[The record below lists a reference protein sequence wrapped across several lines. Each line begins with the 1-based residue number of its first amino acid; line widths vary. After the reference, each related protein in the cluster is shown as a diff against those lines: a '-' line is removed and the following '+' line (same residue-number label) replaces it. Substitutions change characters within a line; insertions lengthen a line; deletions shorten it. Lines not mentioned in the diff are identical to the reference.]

1 MGELTIVAEKPV
13 EEDIGHRQ
21 QRHRKRRGSRAKEQS
36 GGVRPGDSN
45 VNSPQ
50 AEHGEDPML
59 IDDQPVQREQQVRS
73 QSHEAVFVE
82 DRDQRTPSETTNEF
96 GMSKAPSTIS
106 SPLKRKQ
113 QVTSSTKLALN
124 GQGDPSQFKTARRV
138 FQRGPSQEQG
148 LSQKRP
154 VASVEVQVRKKRQRD
169 LEVAQELM
177 LVTLKRPLIEHR
189 FENEDSENEE
199 NSEHDCADSADK
211 SFAESCSEGNG
222 DEEDADD
229 EDSASNEEDSDSAD
243 SAEDENDIEG
253 QEIQS
258 HLMTKRL
265 LDEISF
271 MGPGDACDIDTDAS
285 ESEAPSA
292 DAMGREKHHI
302 VAPHTPNSHSAMD
315 LQRVASQALAELG
328 PQSSSPALARRSN
341 QQKSLGNGGAVRNP
355 ISEGSG
361 GTRASHQRRHKSI
374 PSYSSDPDSSW
385 RPRVPEH
392 SGMSMEVEE
401 EIVDAGSPIHAQ
413 TRAWTTIRRHPSSR
427 RHSGI
432 GSQQL
437 TTVRSRPSSPSSNPL
452 FTSLQDSQGSII
464 LGEPPRV
471 VRRPS
476 GNSIPETQFVDDSEA
491 LETRFTFVPGSTG
504 YFDQARRDL
513 TESTRGPNFLTRT
526 TSMPMHTLRRPNP
539 LMAGHISMT
548 APFAHTLSRNPLT
561 AGNTSMS
568 SPVRPTSRLPTLMEE
583 TPDQMKS
590 LKTLT
595 RQASLGLG
603 TVPESARK
611 RMVSLPFTPPF
622 KK

>member
-1 MGELTIVAEKPV
+1 
-13 EEDIGHRQ
+13 
-21 QRHRKRRGSRAKEQS
+21 
-36 GGVRPGDSN
+36 
-45 VNSPQ
+45 
-50 AEHGEDPML
+50 
-59 IDDQPVQREQQVRS
+59 
-73 QSHEAVFVE
+73 
-82 DRDQRTPSETTNEF
+82 
-96 GMSKAPSTIS
+96 
-106 SPLKRKQ
+106 
-113 QVTSSTKLALN
+113 
-124 GQGDPSQFKTARRV
+124 
-138 FQRGPSQEQG
+138 
-148 LSQKRP
+148 
-154 VASVEVQVRKKRQRD
+154 
-169 LEVAQELM
+169 M

-199 NSEHDCADSADK
+199 NSEHDSSDSADK

-222 DEEDADD
+222 HEEDADD
-229 EDSASNEEDSDSAD
+229 EDSASNEDDSDSAD
-243 SAEDENDIEG
+243 EAEDENDIEG

-271 MGPGDACDIDTDAS
+271 MGPDDACDTDTDAS

-292 DAMGREKHHI
+292 DATGRGKHHI
-302 VAPHTPNSHSAMD
+302 VAPHTPNSHSAMH
-315 LQRVASQALAELG
+315 LQPVASQALAGPG
-328 PQSSSPALARRSN
+328 PQSSSLALARRSN
-341 QQKSLGNGGAVRNP
+341 HPTSQQENLGNGRTVRNP

-401 EIVDAGSPIHAQ
+401 EIVDAVSPIRAQ

-432 GSQQL
+432 GRQHL
-437 TTVRSRPSSPSSNPL
+437 ITVRSRPSSPSPNPL

-476 GNSIPETQFVDDSEA
+476 GNSIPETQFVDDSET
-491 LETRFTFVPGSTG
+491 LETGLTFVPDSTG

-513 TESTRGPNFLTRT
+513 TESTRGPNLLTRT
-526 TSMPMHTLRRPNP
+526 TSMPMHTLHRPNP
-539 LMAGHISMT
+539 LLAGHISMT
-548 APFAHTLSRNPLT
+548 AAFAHTLSRNPLT
-561 AGNTSMS
+561 AGNTSIS
-568 SPVRPTSRLPTLMEE
+568 SPVRPTSRLPTLREE